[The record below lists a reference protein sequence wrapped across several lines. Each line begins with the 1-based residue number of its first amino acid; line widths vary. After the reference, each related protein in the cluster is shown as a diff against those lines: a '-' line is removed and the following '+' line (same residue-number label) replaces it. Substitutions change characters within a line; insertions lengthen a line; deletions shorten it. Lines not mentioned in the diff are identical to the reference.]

1 VKLENNPPLTVVLID
16 DCDLATAG
24 LRSIL
29 TTYADRVTLVD
40 TREALAHPGDLDVIL
55 YEPMGMSTMAASL
68 LRDLQH
74 TGHAHTAVFS
84 WATQEQL
91 PTPTARPH
99 FSKRLTASQLVVML
113 EELVSGRFT
122 PAPMPAAVEPPPTVV
137 EAPPE
142 APVER
147 SPLDPDVLLTPRE
160 GDVIALIAAGRSNL
174 EISAHLGLSINSVKT
189 YIRSAYRKIGVG
201 RRSQAV
207 LWGVTNGYDGETVVA
222 AATA

>member
-1 VKLENNPPLTVVLID
+1 MKLENNPPLTVVLID

-40 TREALAHPGDLDVIL
+40 TRGALAHPGELDVIL

-91 PTPTARPH
+91 PAPTARPH
-99 FSKRLTASQLVVML
+99 FNKRLTASQLVVAL

-122 PAPMPAAVEPPPTVV
+122 PAPAPAPVEPPAPVV
-137 EAPPE
+137 ETPVE

-147 SPLDPDVLLTPRE
+147 SVDPDVLLTPRE

-207 LWGVTNGYDGETVVA
+207 LWGVTNGYDGESVVA

>member
-1 VKLENNPPLTVVLID
+1 MKLENSSPLTVVLID

-29 TTYADRVTLVD
+29 TPYVDRVTLVD
-40 TREALAHPGDLDVIL
+40 TREALAHPGALDVIL

-84 WATQEQL
+84 WATQDQL

-99 FSKRLTASQLVVML
+99 LSKRLTASQLVVAL
-113 EELVSGRFT
+113 EELMSGRFT
-122 PAPMPAAVEPPPTVV
+122 AAAAVTEPAPEPEPEPEPRHERVV
-137 EAPPE
+137 
-142 APVER
+142 
-147 SPLDPDVLLTPRE
+147 DHDVLLTPRE

-207 LWGVTNGYDGETVVA
+207 LWGVTNGYDGEAVVA